1 MSSQSLFGGG
11 HDLRGTT
18 GILILAA
25 SVCVLAAGIGAA
37 TSYLKGPAAKASSPR
52 SGSSDDSL
60 TRLKDYTRSIGVEEP
75 ASKAAAGKLLPDV
88 NTMVDRLAA
97 RLESAPGDG
106 KGWRTLG
113 WSYFHMARYKD
124 AANAYAKAVELDP
137 NSHELKLEFEEA
149 KTKAAEGE
157 NPQSAPPP
165 AKIAEAGKV
174 GIEPSAEQVSAFQ
187 AMPAHDRNAAIRSM
201 VDGLAARLESSPRDA
216 EGWARLMRSRVVLG
230 EKEVAVAAFRKA
242 LDVFKDDA
250 AASSRITAAAS
261 ELGLKVE

>member
-60 TRLKDYTRSIGVEEP
+60 ARLKDYTRSIGGEDHAP
-75 ASKAAAGKLLPDV
+75 KAAEGKLLPDV

-113 WSYFHMARYKD
+113 WSYFHMARYKE

-137 NSHELKLEFEEA
+137 SRRR
-149 KTKAAEGE
+149 
-157 NPQSAPPP
+157 QSAVG
-165 AKIAEAGKV
+165 ATSGKSCRGRQGCYRTEQRAGV
-174 GIEPSAEQVSAFQ
+174 CYSSHACA
-187 AMPAHDRNAAIRSM
+187 RS
-201 VDGLAARLESSPRDA
+201 
-216 EGWARLMRSRVVLG
+216 
-230 EKEVAVAAFRKA
+230 
-242 LDVFKDDA
+242 
-250 AASSRITAAAS
+250 
-261 ELGLKVE
+261 

>member
-11 HDLRGTT
+11 QDLRGTT

-60 TRLKDYTRSIGVEEP
+60 TRLKDYTRSIGVEVP
-75 ASKAAAGKLLPDV
+75 ASKAAAGKMLPDV
-88 NTMVDRLAA
+88 HTMVDRLAA
-97 RLESAPGDG
+97 RLASAPGDG

-137 NSHELKLEFEEA
+137 DSHELKLEYEEA
-149 KTKAAEGE
+149 KARAAEGDS
-157 NPQSAPPP
+157 PQPVPPVK
-165 AKIAEAGKV
+165 AAEAGKV

-201 VDGLAARLESSPRDA
+201 VDGLAARLENSPRDA
-216 EGWARLMRSRVVLG
+216 EGWTRLMRSRVVLG
-230 EKEVAVAAFRKA
+230 EKEVAVAALRKA

-250 AASSRITAAAS
+250 AASSTITAAAS

>member
-11 HDLRGTT
+11 QDFRGTT

-37 TSYLKGPAAKASSPR
+37 TSYLKGPPAKASSPR
-52 SGSSDDSL
+52 SGPSDDSL
-60 TRLKDYTRSIGVEEP
+60 TRLKDYTRSVGIEEP
-75 ASKAAAGKLLPDV
+75 ASKAAGGKLLPDV

-97 RLESAPGDG
+97 RLASAPGDG

-113 WSYFHMARYKD
+113 WSYFHMARYKE

-137 NSHELKLEFEEA
+137 DSHELKLEYEEA
-149 KTKAAEGE
+149 KTKAAEGDS
-157 NPQSAPPP
+157 PQPTPSVRT
-165 AKIAEAGKV
+165 AEAGKV
-174 GIEPSAEQVSAFQ
+174 GLEPSKEQVSAFQ

-216 EGWARLMRSRVVLG
+216 EGWTRLMRSRVVLG